1 MGKKYT
7 VNLSDLEVEQLRSL
21 IKTGTHKARSITR
34 AHILLMASEGETDKA
49 IAESLRV
56 HVSTVERTR
65 IRYVEGGIELAVQDR
80 PHPPKERKLDGQ
92 QEAFL
97 IATACSAA
105 PCGRNRW
112 TMKLLAER
120 MVSLN
125 IVDSVSKETVRSYLK
140 KTKLNLG

>member
-1 MGKKYT
+1 
-7 VNLSDLEVEQLRSL
+7 
-21 IKTGTHKARSITR
+21 
-34 AHILLMASEGETDKA
+34 MAWEGETDKA
-49 IAESLRV
+49 IAECLRV

-65 IRYVEGGIELAVQDR
+65 ARYVEGGMKRAVQDR
-80 PHPPKERKLDGQ
+80 PHPPKQPKLNGE

-105 PCGRNRW
+105 PEGRIRW

-125 IVDSVSKETVRSYLK
+125 IIDSVSGETVRSYLK

>member
-1 MGKKYT
+1 MAKKYT
-7 VNLSDLEVEQLRSL
+7 VNLSKEEVEKLRSL
-21 IKTGTHKARSITR
+21 IKTGLNKARSITR
-34 AHILLMASEGETDKA
+34 AHILLMAWEGEIDTA
-49 IAESLRV
+49 ITECLRV

-65 IRYVEGGIELAVQDR
+65 ARYVEGGIELAVQDR
-80 PHPPKERKLDGQ
+80 PHPPKQRKLDGE

-97 IATACSAA
+97 IATACSKA
-105 PCGRNRW
+105 PSGRNRW

-120 MVSLN
+120 IVSLN

>member
-7 VNLSDLEVEQLRSL
+7 VNLSDSEVEQLRSL
-21 IKTGTHKARSITR
+21 IKTGKSKARSITR
-34 AHILLMASEGETDKA
+34 AHILLMAWEGEIDKA
-49 IAESLRV
+49 IAQSLRV

-65 IRYVEGGIELAVQDR
+65 IRYVEGGIELAVKDR
-80 PHPPKERKLDGQ
+80 PHPPKQRKLDGQ

-105 PCGRNRW
+105 PSGRNRW
-112 TMKLLAER
+112 TMQLLAER
-120 MVSLN
+120 IVSLN

>member
-7 VNLSDLEVEQLRSL
+7 VNLSALEVEQLRSL
-21 IKTGTHKARSITR
+21 IKTGKSKARSITR
-34 AHILLMASEGETDKA
+34 AHILLMASERETDKA
-49 IAESLRV
+49 IAQCLRV

-65 IRYVEGGIELAVQDR
+65 ARYVEGGIELAVQDR
-80 PHPPKERKLDGQ
+80 PHPPKQRKLDGQ

-97 IATACSAA
+97 IATACSDA
-105 PCGRNRW
+105 PSGRNHW

-125 IVDSVSKETVRSYLK
+125 IVDSLSKETVRSYLK

>member
-1 MGKKYT
+1 MAKKYT
-7 VNLSDLEVEQLRSL
+7 VNLSNEEVGVLRSL
-21 IKTGTHKARSITR
+21 IKTGKSKARSITR
-34 AHILLMASEGETDKA
+34 AHILLMASEGKTDNV
-49 IAESLRV
+49 IAEFLRV

-65 IRYVEGGIELAVQDR
+65 TRYVEGGIELTVKDR
-80 PHPPKERKLDGQ
+80 PHPPKKPKLNGE

-97 IATACSAA
+97 IATACSTA
-105 PCGRNRW
+105 PEGRNRW

-120 MVSLN
+120 MVNLN

>member
-7 VNLSDLEVEQLRSL
+7 VNLSALEVEQLRSL
-21 IKTGTHKARSITR
+21 IKTGKSKARSITR
-34 AHILLMASEGETDKA
+34 AHILLMASDGETDRA
-49 IAESLRV
+49 IAECLRV

-65 IRYVEGGIELAVQDR
+65 ARYVEGGIELAVQDR
-80 PHPPKERKLDGQ
+80 PHPPKQRKLDSQ

-97 IATACSAA
+97 IATASSQA

-112 TMKLLAER
+112 TMQLLAER
-120 MVSLN
+120 IVSLN

>member
-1 MGKKYT
+1 MDKKYT
-7 VNLSDLEVEQLRSL
+7 VNLSALEVEQLRSL
-21 IKTGTHKARSITR
+21 IKTGKSKARSITR
-34 AHILLMASEGETDKA
+34 AHILLMASEGETDRA
-49 IAESLRV
+49 IAECLRV

-65 IRYVEGGIELAVQDR
+65 ARYVEGGIELAVQDR
-80 PHPPKERKLDGQ
+80 PHPPKQRKLDGQ

-97 IATACSAA
+97 IATACSVA

>member
-7 VNLSDLEVEQLRSL
+7 VNLSDLEVDKLRSL
-21 IKTGTHKARSITR
+21 IKTGKSKARSITR
-34 AHILLMASEGETDKA
+34 AHILLMASDGETDRA
-49 IAESLRV
+49 IAECLRV

-65 IRYVEGGIELAVQDR
+65 ARYVEGGIELAVQDR
-80 PHPPKERKLDGQ
+80 PHPPKQRKLDGQ

-97 IATACSAA
+97 IATACSKA
-105 PCGRNRW
+105 PEGRNRW
-112 TMKLLAER
+112 TMQLLAER
-120 MVSLN
+120 IVSLN

>member
-7 VNLSDLEVEQLRSL
+7 VNLSDSEVGQLRSL
-21 IKTGTHKARSITR
+21 IKTGKSKARSITR
-34 AHILLMASEGETDKA
+34 AHILLMVSEGETDRA
-49 IAESLRV
+49 IAECLRV

-65 IRYVEGGIELAVQDR
+65 LRYVEGGIELAVQDR
-80 PHPPKERKLDGQ
+80 PHPPKQPKLNGQ

-97 IATACSAA
+97 IATACSQA

-120 MVSLN
+120 MVSLD

>member
-1 MGKKYT
+1 
-7 VNLSDLEVEQLRSL
+7 
-21 IKTGTHKARSITR
+21 
-34 AHILLMASEGETDKA
+34 MAWEGETDKA
-49 IAESLRV
+49 IAQCLRV

-65 IRYVEGGIELAVQDR
+65 ARYVEGGMKRAVQDR
-80 PHPPKERKLDGQ
+80 PHPPKQPKLNGE

-105 PCGRNRW
+105 PEGRIRW

-125 IVDSVSKETVRSYLK
+125 IIDSVSGETVRSYLK